1 MKRGPSI
8 RRLLLGVGA
17 FVLLVPVLAVVMLR
31 IYETHLVEQTES
43 RLIGEAVLI
52 GEAFR
57 DAWLLASDVSPGD
70 APSPAPPGHSDAEL
84 YPIEPLLVDP
94 VGRLPAQLPE
104 SARRGEA
111 AGPAWAAGQAIAP
124 ALDRARRFNLSGA
137 RVLDARGCVV
147 ASTGGD
153 VGTCLD
159 TLPEIRDALAGH
171 YRSVVR
177 DRETDSPPPPLG
189 SISRRGRVRVSVALP
204 LFSAG
209 RVFGVVRMTRTSVDP
224 VESLWRH
231 RGIFLL
237 ALASCLVLTAAV
249 TLYLSRRIAKPIEQ
263 MAAAAEAVA
272 AGRPRTPFSAL
283 GTVPDEVA
291 SLSESLDRMTA
302 QLTERA
308 AYISE
313 FASNVSH
320 ELKTPIAAIR
330 GATEL
335 LRDDWDAMD
344 EEQRARFLSHIDTDA
359 ERMQRLVSGLLSL
372 ARIESTG
379 EPGAATALQPLLR
392 SLAADYDGL
401 VTVDEGAEAS
411 SSSELRV
418 AVGGDHLEAALRNL
432 LDNAAHHGGG
442 SPVIVQVRREDSLVR
457 VDVIDSGPGIA
468 PANRERV
475 FDRFFTTRRDVGGTG
490 LGLPI
495 VRAVARR
502 HGGDVTFVSEPGRT
516 VFTLTV
522 PAGSVAAIS

>member
-17 FVLLVPVLAVVMLR
+17 FVLLVPVLAVVLLR

-52 GEAFR
+52 GEAYR
-57 DAWLLASDVSPGD
+57 DAWLTASGTPVAD
-70 APSPAPPGHSDAEL
+70 APSPAPPGHGDAEL
-84 YPIEPLLVDP
+84 YPIEPLLVDA
-94 VGRLPAQLPE
+94 VGRLPAELPA
-104 SARRGEA
+104 STTRSTPS
-111 AGPAWAAGQAIAP
+111 GPAWIAGQAVAP
-124 ALDRARRFNLSGA
+124 SLDRARRFNLSGA
-137 RVLDARGCVV
+137 RVLDERGCVV

-153 VGTCLD
+153 VGRCLD
-159 TLPEIRDALAGH
+159 ALPEIRDALAGH

-177 DRETDSPPPPLG
+177 ERESDSPVPPLG
-189 SISRRGRVRVSVALP
+189 GISRRGRVRVSVALP

-237 ALASCLVLTAAV
+237 ALATCLVLTAAV
-249 TLYLSRRIAKPIEQ
+249 TLYLSRRIARPIEQ

-291 SLSESLDRMTA
+291 SLSTSLDRMTE

-308 AYISE
+308 AYIAE

-344 EEQRARFLSHIDTDA
+344 EAQRGRFLSHIDADA
-359 ERMQRLVSGLLSL
+359 ERMQRLVAGLLSL

-379 EPGAATALQPLLR
+379 EPGAQTELGPLLG

-401 VTVDEGAEAS
+401 VSVQTDLTSNA
-411 SSSELRV
+411 LTV
-418 AVGGDHLEAALRNL
+418 AVGRDHLESALRNL
-432 LDNAAHHGGG
+432 LDNAAHHGDGT
-442 SPVIVQVRREDSLVR
+442 PVAVQVRRDDPLVR
-457 VDVIDSGPGIA
+457 IDVIDGGPGIA

-475 FDRFFTTRRDVGGTG
+475 FDRFFTTRRDMGGTG
-490 LGLPI
+490 LGLAI

-502 HGGDVTFVSEPGRT
+502 HGGDVSFESAPGRT

-522 PAGSVAAIS
+522 PLVPQRPRTRPT

>member
-17 FVLLVPVLAVVMLR
+17 FVLMVPGLAVVLLR
-31 IYETHLVEQTES
+31 IYETHLAEQTES

-57 DAWLLASDVSPGD
+57 DAWLAASGVPAGVT
-70 APSPAPPGHSDAEL
+70 PSPAPPGLGGQEL
-84 YPIEPLLVDP
+84 YPVEPLLADAP
-94 VGRLPAQLPE
+94 GRLPAELPE
-104 SARRGEA
+104 SEGRTQTS
-111 AGPAWAAGQAIAP
+111 GPAWEAGRAIAP

-137 RVLDARGCVV
+137 RVLDARGCIV
-147 ASTGGD
+147 ASTGTD
-153 VGTCLD
+153 VGRCLD
-159 TLPEIRDALAGH
+159 ALPEVRDALGGQ

-177 DRETDSPPPPLG
+177 ERASDSPTPPLG
-189 SISRRGRVRVSVALP
+189 GISRRGRVRVSVALP
-204 LFSAG
+204 LFSDG

-237 ALASCLVLTAAV
+237 ALATCLVLTAAV
-249 TLYLSRRIAKPIEQ
+249 TLYLSRRIARPIEQ

-272 AGRPRTPFSAL
+272 AGRPRAPFSAL

-344 EEQRARFLSHIDTDA
+344 DAQRARFLAHIDADA

-372 ARIESTG
+372 ARIEGTG
-379 EPGAATALQPLLR
+379 EADGTTELEPLLR
-392 SLAADYDGL
+392 ALVADYDGL
-401 VTVDEGAEAS
+401 VTLAGEGGGAT
-411 SSSELRV
+411 V
-418 AVGGDHLEAALRNL
+418 AVGADLLEGAVRNL

-442 SPVIVQVRREDSLVR
+442 APVSVAVRREGAMCLI
-457 VDVIDSGPGIA
+457 DVIDHGPGIA

-490 LGLPI
+490 LGLAI

-502 HGGDVTFVSEPGRT
+502 HGGDVRFESVPGHT
-516 VFTLTV
+516 VFTLAV
-522 PAGSVAAIS
+522 PVAGPPIRQSV

>member
-17 FVLLVPVLAVVMLR
+17 FVLLVPVLAVVLLR

-57 DAWLLASDVSPGD
+57 DAWLTASGTPIDD
-70 APSPAPPGHSDAEL
+70 APSPAPPGYEDVEL
-84 YPIEPLLVDP
+84 YPIEPLLVDA
-94 VGRLPAQLPE
+94 VGRLPAELPT
-104 SARRGEA
+104 STARSSSS
-111 AGPAWAAGQAIAP
+111 GPAWVAGQAVAP
-124 ALDRARRFNLSGA
+124 SLDRARRFNLSGA
-137 RVLDARGCVV
+137 RILDERGCVV

-153 VGTCLD
+153 VGRCLD
-159 TLPEIRDALAGH
+159 TLPEVRDALAGH

-177 DRETDSPPPPLG
+177 ERETDSPLPPLG
-189 SISRRGRVRVSVALP
+189 GISRRGRVRVSVALP

-249 TLYLSRRIAKPIEQ
+249 TLYLSRRIARPIEQ

-272 AGRPRTPFSAL
+272 AGRPRRPFSAL
-283 GTVPDEVA
+283 GTVPEEVA
-291 SLSESLDRMTA
+291 SLSTSLDRMTE

-313 FASNVSH
+313 FASNASH

-335 LRDDWDAMD
+335 LRDDWDTMD
-344 EEQRARFLSHIDTDA
+344 EGQRSRFLSHIDADA
-359 ERMQRLVSGLLSL
+359 ERMQRLVAGLLSL
-372 ARIESTG
+372 ARIES
-379 EPGAATALQPLLR
+379 AAEASAQAELAPLLGA
-392 SLAADYDGL
+392 LAADYDGL
-401 VTVDEGAEAS
+401 VSVEADAE
-411 SSSELRV
+411 SEALAV
-418 AVGGDHLEAALRNL
+418 AVGADQLEAALRNL

-442 SPVIVQVRREDSLVR
+442 APVVVRVRRDARSAQIDV
-457 VDVIDSGPGIA
+457 VDGGPGIA
-468 PANRERV
+468 AANRERV

-490 LGLPI
+490 LGLAI
-495 VRAVARR
+495 VRAIARR
-502 HGGDVTFVSEPGRT
+502 HGGDVCFDSEPGRT
-516 VFTLTV
+516 VFTLSV
-522 PAGSVAAIS
+522 PLVAPRAGARPA